1 MSDEK
6 EVLIIRNTC
15 INRLYDVVLVNYFTE
30 DVVFLAKALEFAD
43 AISLKLEMEEV
54 N

>member
-1 MSDEK
+1 MHTDT
-6 EVLIIRNTC
+6 EVLIIRNTTV
-15 INRLYDVVLVNYFTE
+15 NRLYDVVVVNYFTE